1 MLGILRQKVGAGSSS
16 AVILGQ
22 RIHPAT
28 SAVRGF
34 ASVGQHLLHFDLSF
48 GKPSEIS
55 SGNYNQMMNLQFTW
69 PVDSQEGLQCT
80 EKLQDIIGRWLA
92 RIGRVAGNKE
102 LYLGTSSE

>member
-55 SGNYNQMMNLQFTW
+55 S
-69 PVDSQEGLQCT
+69 
-80 EKLQDIIGRWLA
+80 DIIGRWLA